1 MLILDEIALNSNS
14 RSATAYKATLSN
26 LNLVCRLF
34 AHLVTPKLFARITF
48 AAPPSKELK
57 RAHGARTAW
66 LKQLARAD
74 RPAVEIA
81 AMVKELDLDGYT
93 PVEHARHPAADETPS
108 WRRGEIVTYFPNLR
122 SLTLVQMMVTREFLV
137 AMRSLEH
144 LRSLTISQC
153 SFAALEECCK
163 PLQCAMKLE
172 HFEVQ
177 GLDGAD
183 PYIPELT
190 SLVHASSIRSL
201 KVTEWSLTQALLQSL
216 SGSQLERLDVPFEPH
231 SSAIL
236 FRFLADTPTLS
247 ELSIVST
254 PETNGAVT
262 LQAAP
267 PKISLP
273 ALKRLRCPLALLP
286 VLFSGGSVSRLSV
299 MDVCDWICPN
309 AMTDTRLL
317 LPLKCSQIRDLE
329 VPAWVFYHYP
339 VQQYAPSLV
348 NLSICFDL
356 LTFTAPLEKVSLNS
370 MTRYPALR

>member
-1 MLILDEIALNSNS
+1 MLILDEIALNSND

-34 AHLVTPKLFARITF
+34 AHLVTPKLFARLTI

-57 RAHGARTAW
+57 RTHGARTAW
-66 LKQLARAD
+66 LKQLARGD

-93 PVEHARHPAADETPS
+93 LPEHARHRAAGDTPS
-108 WRRGEIVTYFPNLR
+108 WRRTEIVTYFPNLR
-122 SLTLVQMMVTREFLV
+122 SLTLVQTIVTREFLV
-137 AMRSLEH
+137 AMRSLDH
-144 LRSLTISQC
+144 LRSLSISHC
-153 SFAALEECCK
+153 SFAPLKERCK
-163 PLQCAMKLE
+163 PPPCAMQLD
-172 HFEVQ
+172 HFEALC
-177 GLDGAD
+177 LDGVD

-201 KVTEWSLTQALLQSL
+201 KVTEWSLTRALLHSL
-216 SGSQLERLDVPFEPH
+216 PGSRLERLDVPFEPH
-231 SSAIL
+231 SSAVL

-247 ELSIVST
+247 ELSLVST
-254 PETNGAVT
+254 PETSGDVT
-262 LQAAP
+262 LQGAP
-267 PKISLP
+267 PQISLP
-273 ALKRLRCPLALLP
+273 ALKKLRCPLILLP
-286 VLFSGGSVSRLSV
+286 VLFSGGSVSRLSI

-309 AMTDTRLL
+309 ALTDNRLL

-356 LTFTAPLEKVSLNS
+356 LTFTAPLEQVSS
-370 MTRYPALR
+370 